1 MVLNRLNAYNASMFF
16 TENRQYFFR
25 PFAGKYREQVM
36 ECLKVLYGRL
46 YGDQADY
53 SRAFTQAQLLEC
65 FEEAIARTPVLDE
78 DDECEFTESSKT
90 EREQAHW
97 VRNLLLEHGWLES
110 HADEASFQSTYGF
123 SRIGRLFTQ
132 PMVETAAAGFRTR
145 HRNTRNTRN
154 ALQSFIER
162 GDVYDLLDAY
172 EASARI
178 ISDFSDVIAELDER
192 KRQLVKEVESQQLV
206 QQASD
211 EFFDFME
218 QRFMP
223 DLSIRMSTDSVEKHR
238 EEIQLLIRK
247 AHRKQNEFKASAEK
261 ELRKMAPELRTA
273 DNASL
278 YLRILDGIEGRIHS
292 ASEIMLPAL
301 RQALHSFTRRADIII
316 RQLSYNSYSDQG
328 GLPALCQNL
337 AEMPEQEK
345 QAKLSA
351 MGEAMPGLS
360 LGFVDPASLKL
371 HSATRKRLV
380 NTAVE
385 SHEVVNKDSR
395 KAIYIQQV
403 LETAFQVNSQEQI
416 QYVVNALQKGH
427 RIRSQHLPVNSAREL
442 LMAAHTIE
450 IAAAGNRSSEFSFQ
464 VHYNQQTTST
474 EYYEQTDEF
483 IIELVEKDKQVTHLN
498 DN

>member
-1 MVLNRLNAYNASMFF
+1 
-16 TENRQYFFR
+16 
-25 PFAGKYREQVM
+25 M
-36 ECLKVLYGRL
+36 ECLRVLYGRL

-53 SRAFTQAQLLEC
+53 SRAFTQEQLLET
-65 FEEAIARTPVLDE
+65 FEDAIARTPILDE
-78 DDECEFTESSKT
+78 DDASEYTAPSKN

-97 VRNLLLEHGWLES
+97 VRNLLIEHGWLEC
-110 HADEASFQSTYGF
+110 HADEATLLSTYSF
-123 SRIGRLFTQ
+123 SRVGRLFTQ
-132 PMVETAAAGFRTR
+132 PMVETAGTGFRTR

-192 KRQLVKEVESQQLV
+192 KRQLVKEVEAQQV
-206 QQASD
+206 IQQASD

-223 DLSIRMSTDSVEKHR
+223 DLAIRMSTDSVEKHR
-238 EEIQLLIRK
+238 DEIQQLIRK
-247 AHRKQNEFKASAEK
+247 ARRKQSEFKASAEG

-273 DNASL
+273 DNASV

-316 RQLSYNSYSDQG
+316 RQLSYSSYSDQG
-328 GLPALCQNL
+328 GLPALCQTL

-345 QAKLSA
+345 NEKLTS
-351 MGEAMPGLS
+351 MGEAMAGLS

-371 HSATRKRLV
+371 HSVSRKRVV
-380 NTAVE
+380 NTGVE
-385 SHEVVNKDSR
+385 SHEQVNKDSR
-395 KAIYIQQV
+395 KAIFIQQV
-403 LETAFQVNSQEQI
+403 LEKSFQVNTHDQM
-416 QYVVNALQKGH
+416 QYVVSALQKGH
-427 RIRSQHLPVNSAREL
+427 RIRSHHLPITNAREL
-442 LMAAHTIE
+442 LMAAHAIE
-450 IAAAGNRSSEFSFQ
+450 IAAAGNGSSEFAFQ
-464 VHYNQQTTST
+464 VRYNKHTTST
-474 EYYEQTDEF
+474 EYYDQTDEF
-483 IIELVEKDKQVTHLN
+483 IIELVEKDKQVTN
-498 DN
+498 

>member
-1 MVLNRLNAYNASMFF
+1 MFF
-16 TENRQYFFR
+16 IENRQYFFR

-36 ECLKVLYGRL
+36 ECLRILHSRL

-53 SRAFTQAQLLEC
+53 SRAFTQEQLLES

-78 DDECEFTESSKT
+78 DDATEYTAPSKN

-97 VRNLLLEHGWLES
+97 VRNILLEHGWLEC
-110 HADEASFQSTYGF
+110 HADEMTLQSTYSF

-154 ALQSFIER
+154 ALQSFVER

-192 KRQLVKEVESQQLV
+192 KRQLVKEIEAQQLI

-223 DLSIRMSTDSVEKHR
+223 DLAIRMSTDSVEKHR
-238 EEIQLLIRK
+238 DEIQQLIAK
-247 AHRKQNEFKASAEK
+247 ARRKQTEFKANAEG

-273 DNASL
+273 DNASV

-301 RQALHSFTRRADIII
+301 RESLHSFTRRADIII

-328 GLPALCQNL
+328 GLPALCQAL
-337 AEMPEQEK
+337 AEMPAAEK
-345 QAKLSA
+345 QAKLQA
-351 MGEAMPGLS
+351 MADAMAGLS
-360 LGFVDPASLKL
+360 LGFVDPAAMKL
-371 HSATRKRLV
+371 HNISRKRLV
-380 NTAVE
+380 NSGVE
-385 SHEVVNKDSR
+385 SHEQVNKDSR
-395 KAIYIQQV
+395 KAIFIQQV
-403 LETAFQVNSQEQI
+403 LEKAFQVNSHDQM
-416 QYVVNALQKGH
+416 QYIVAALQNGH
-427 RIRSQHLPVNSAREL
+427 RIHSHHLPVNNAREL
-442 LMAAHTIE
+442 LMAAHAIE
-450 IAAAGNRSSEFSFQ
+450 IAAAGNNSSEFSFQ
-464 VHYNQQTTST
+464 VRYVGQTTST
-474 EYYEQTDEF
+474 EYYDQTDEF
-483 IIELVEKDKQVTHLN
+483 IIELVEKNQ
-498 DN
+498 

>member
-1 MVLNRLNAYNASMFF
+1 MFF
-16 TENRQYFFR
+16 IENRQYFFR

-36 ECLKVLYGRL
+36 ECLRVLYGRL

-53 SRAFTQAQLLEC
+53 SRAFTQEQLLET
-65 FEEAIARTPVLDE
+65 FEDAIARTPVLDE
-78 DDECEFTESSKT
+78 DDASEYTAPSKN

-97 VRNLLLEHGWLES
+97 VRNLLLEHGWLEC
-110 HADEASFQSTYGF
+110 HADEMTLLSTYSF
-123 SRIGRLFTQ
+123 SRVGRLFTL
-132 PMVETAAAGFRTR
+132 PMVETAGTGFRTR

-154 ALQSFIER
+154 ALQSFVER

-192 KRQLVKEVESQQLV
+192 KRQLVKEVEAQQV
-206 QQASD
+206 IQQASD

-223 DLSIRMSTDSVEKHR
+223 DLAIRMSTDSVEKHR
-238 EEIQLLIRK
+238 EEIQQLIRK
-247 AHRKQNEFKASAEK
+247 ARRKQTEFKASAEA

-273 DNASL
+273 DNASV

-316 RQLSYNSYSDQG
+316 RQLSYSSYSEQG
-328 GLPALCQNL
+328 GLPALCQTI

-345 QAKLSA
+345 NEKLAA
-351 MGEAMPGLS
+351 MGEAMAGLS

-371 HSATRKRLV
+371 HSTNRKRVV
-380 NTAVE
+380 NTGVE
-385 SHEVVNKDSR
+385 SHEQVNKDSR
-395 KAIYIQQV
+395 KAIFIQQV
-403 LETAFQVNSQEQI
+403 LEKAFQVNSYDQM
-416 QYVVNALQKGH
+416 QYVVSALQKGH
-427 RIRSQHLPVNSAREL
+427 RIRSHHLPINNAREL
-442 LMAAHTIE
+442 LMAAHAIE
-450 IAAAGNRSSEFSFQ
+450 IAAAGNSSSEFAFQ
-464 VHYNQQTTST
+464 VRYNQQITST
-474 EYYEQTDEF
+474 EYYDQTDEF
-483 IIELVEKDKQVTHLN
+483 IIELVEKDKQVTN
-498 DN
+498 